1 MIAARLIRISNQRRS
16 HIWPNDTYLDF
27 SRISLSHL
35 NYYSTTAQTN
45 IPIYWTLKT
54 GYGSIQYALGNTN
67 QIKGTGVCK
76 NMVDVKRDDDNST
89 AAASDSATSTKE
101 SPTKKEEENSK

>member
-1 MIAARLIRISNQRRS
+1 MIATRLIRISNQRRS
-16 HIWPNDTYLDF
+16 HIQPNDTYFAL

-35 NYYSTTAQTN
+35 NYYSTTTQTN
-45 IPIYWTLKT
+45 MPIYWTLKT
-54 GYGSIQYALGNTN
+54 GYDSIQYALGNTD
-67 QIKGTGVCK
+67 QIKGTGVWK

-101 SPTKKEEENSK
+101 ETTKKAEENSK